1 MNLTYSI
8 VDYGN
13 YYRPPSLVPRPGNET
28 RGLLKVMVT

>member
-1 MNLTYSI
+1 MNFTYSI